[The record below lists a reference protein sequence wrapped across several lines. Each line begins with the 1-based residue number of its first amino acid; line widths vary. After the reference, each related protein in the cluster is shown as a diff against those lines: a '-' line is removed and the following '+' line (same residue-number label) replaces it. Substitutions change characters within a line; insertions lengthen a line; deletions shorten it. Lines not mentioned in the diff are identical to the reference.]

1 MEGMEGMERVEDAE
15 KYGVREDRNA
25 EQLARR
31 ACGWV
36 ASLGLCQFKAASL
49 ALIRDHPPAAACRTL
64 QELKPPCRK
73 SKDSVRIVRSV

>member
-1 MEGMEGMERVEDAE
+1 MGSGKIE
-15 KYGVREDRNA
+15 NA

-36 ASLGLCQFKAASL
+36 ASLGLRQFKAASL

-64 QELKPPCRK
+64 QELEPPCKK
-73 SKDSVRIVRSV
+73 SKDSVRILSPV